1 MDTVVNEGGDTETT
15 YKYNGPKFNPPVTRS
30 YVTKARIH
38 NEVNGPGADVEKE
51 FHSRESTV
59 MSRDA
64 IRMAVDFLTSEE
76 VQQTVAFGTLTMK
89 GPNNLKFKIARQ
101 IRKRHNN
108 LLVRQIRALLRENGM
123 KVPAKSTLRALLRLL
138 PAGHAKEIKGIDPTY
153 EEHRRAFMRF
163 DEIIAELRDKF
174 AVIGETKRV
183 MEECSNVELLEKV
196 QTALK
201 TSKSY
206 ILGYFIYNLS
216 YDNEFENHCVTMG
229 CSDPNNVAFRSSCKN
244 LDSTEGHARTCD
256 YCNLFPAAV
265 EVLKE
270 LVAVA
275 PHLQGRQLEIVED
288 DMDKGKKAVEAY
300 KRQVFRHYVGSHTW
314 NQNFKLAKKYKKRA
328 MVIADYGMKWEPK
341 YNHETSIQHFGKKAL
356 SHHATAYERVVE
368 PEEGATEDGN
378 LISTEYHSQVLE
390 NTSLQDSDTTIAI
403 LIASLKEFKKNNMD
417 CEEVILKVDNAGAYH
432 CWATVVRLWA
442 VSDGYIEGLR
452 IVGIHFGE
460 PGKGKDAC
468 DKLFAVIRAHQRRCI
483 KEKWDADTP
492 ERFAANMC
500 KNGGIAN
507 TTVQLGP
514 ITNDYP
520 DAKKDLKSVISGISE
535 YHEFLYEK
543 DGIWVRKLPGFGPGL
558 FHPMSKDL
566 VDLDKL
572 PSFDCHVIKNEDVD
586 EDSQGK
592 TTFRHNQEGK
602 IKTDEFGVAT
612 GVANQTNLVP
622 KDDDKATK
630 DEDEIFFCQNAV
642 CGKAFFS
649 LRGKLNHEMNPDNCT
664 VRVKKQT
671 GNDYAKEYY
680 IGKNGISA
688 DYQSKSYNETRS
700 MIFKKG
706 MLPTIDDLFLYL
718 IRSGEPKYRENLTE
732 GHALPPKKAKG
743 NFTDKQTRYLYEQF
757 LIGEDEPGQRKK
769 PEQVSKAM
777 KQKPEFLREEWLTF
791 EQINGYFK
799 REKAKK
805 RFGKKKE
812 EKVTQA
818 EIDDTEN
825 LSNARDH
832 METTMNIE
840 ENLAEEIATD
850 TDPCP
855 IVSEGVS
862 LCAIV
867 QSLQTVKRWSESKIE
882 DYPTKQLKKA
892 LHALNI
898 DDFGGKASKKKM
910 AKIITRY
917 VEEHCHCS
925 II

>member
-1 MDTVVNEGGDTETT
+1 
-15 YKYNGPKFNPPVTRS
+15 
-30 YVTKARIH
+30 
-38 NEVNGPGADVEKE
+38 
-51 FHSRESTV
+51 
-59 MSRDA
+59 
-64 IRMAVDFLTSEE
+64 
-76 VQQTVAFGTLTMK
+76 
-89 GPNNLKFKIARQ
+89 
-101 IRKRHNN
+101 
-108 LLVRQIRALLRENGM
+108 M

-153 EEHRRAFMRF
+153 EEHQRAFMRF
-163 DEIIAELRDKF
+163 DEIIADLRDKF
-174 AVIGETKRV
+174 AVIEETKRV

-244 LDSTEGHARTCD
+244 LDSTEGHAKTCD

-265 EVLKE
+265 EILKE

-300 KRQVFRHYVGSHTW
+300 KKQVFRHYVGSHTW

-368 PEEGATEDGN
+368 PEDGATEDGN

-417 CEEVILKVDNAGAYH
+417 CEEVIIKVDNAGAYH

-452 IVGIHFGE
+452 IIGIHFGE

-468 DKLFAVIRAHQRRCI
+468 DKFFAVIRAHQRRCI

-492 ERFAANMC
+492 ERFAANLC

-514 ITNDYP
+514 ITNVHP
-520 DAKKDLKSVISGISE
+520 DAKKDLKSVITGISE

-543 DGIWVRKLPGFGPGL
+543 DGILVRKLPGFGPGL
-558 FHPMSKDL
+558 FYPMSKDL
-566 VDLDKL
+566 VDLAKL
-572 PSFDCHVIKNEDVD
+572 PSFDCHVKENEDVD
-586 EDSQGK
+586 EDLQGK

-602 IKTDEFGVAT
+602 IKTDEFGVPT
-612 GVANQTNLVP
+612 GVASQTNLVP

-630 DEDEIFFCQNAV
+630 GTSI
-642 CGKAFFS
+642 
-649 LRGKLNHEMNPDNCT
+649 
-664 VRVKKQT
+664 
-671 GNDYAKEYY
+671 NDVP
-680 IGKNGISA
+680 
-688 DYQSKSYNETRS
+688 
-700 MIFKKG
+700 F
-706 MLPTIDDLFLYL
+706 
-718 IRSGEPKYRENLTE
+718 
-732 GHALPPKKAKG
+732 
-743 NFTDKQTRYLYEQF
+743 
-757 LIGEDEPGQRKK
+757 
-769 PEQVSKAM
+769 
-777 KQKPEFLREEWLTF
+777 
-791 EQINGYFK
+791 
-799 REKAKK
+799 
-805 RFGKKKE
+805 
-812 EKVTQA
+812 
-818 EIDDTEN
+818 
-825 LSNARDH
+825 
-832 METTMNIE
+832 
-840 ENLAEEIATD
+840 
-850 TDPCP
+850 
-855 IVSEGVS
+855 
-862 LCAIV
+862 
-867 QSLQTVKRWSESKIE
+867 
-882 DYPTKQLKKA
+882 
-892 LHALNI
+892 
-898 DDFGGKASKKKM
+898 
-910 AKIITRY
+910 
-917 VEEHCHCS
+917 
-925 II
+925 